1 MNLFELFIKIAV
13 DDDASGN
20 IDKLS
25 QKMGKGLQTA
35 AKIGVAAVGTAATA
49 IAALTKTS
57 VDSYAQYEQLVGGVD
72 TLFKESSQRL
82 KDYAAGAY
90 LTAGM
95 SANDYMANATS
106 FAASLISSLEG
117 DTDAAVEVANRAMVS
132 MSDNANKMGTN
143 IDSIVQTYQS
153 LARGNYMMLDNLK
166 LGYGG
171 TKAELERL
179 IADAATYTDV
189 QREMGVTVD
198 ASSTSFDNI
207 INAIAV
213 VQGHLGIAGATAA
226 EAATTIEGSV
236 NSMRAAWENL
246 VTGIA
251 DENADLPDLMDKFV
265 EATGVA
271 AENLVP
277 RIGIALE
284 GVGGLIN
291 EAIPVLMET
300 IPPIIASF
308 APQLLSAGVG
318 VVESI
323 LMGIINNQGNVG
335 KGAAKT
341 VDKLLDTIVDM
352 LPLLVEAGISL
363 IGQLLAGAILAVPRL
378 IELGPEIFNAIVD
391 GLISISGK
399 LQAESEK
406 IPEWIKQGISR
417 GWSNLKSWFNDLWNS
432 LFGNLNV
439 DVNVNS
445 NGGSGINSSNANGLP
460 YVPFDGYIAEL
471 HRGERVLTAIEN
483 KKYNSG
489 NGKNGTFGDVNITV
503 YGANYGTPRELA
515 QAISEE
521 LQMLTERKAAV
532 YA

>member
-1 MNLFELFIKIAV
+1 M
-13 DDDASGN
+13 
-20 IDKLS
+20 
-25 QKMGKGLQTA
+25 
-35 AKIGVAAVGTAATA
+35 
-49 IAALTKTS
+49 
-57 VDSYAQYEQLVGGVD
+57 
-72 TLFKESSQRL
+72 
-82 KDYAAGAY
+82 
-90 LTAGM
+90 
-95 SANDYMANATS
+95 
-106 FAASLISSLEG
+106 
-117 DTDAAVEVANRAMVS
+117 
-132 MSDNANKMGTN
+132 
-143 IDSIVQTYQS
+143 
-153 LARGNYMMLDNLK
+153 
-166 LGYGG
+166 YGG

-179 IADAATYTDV
+179 IKDAASYTDI
-189 QREMGVTVD
+189 QKEMGVTVD

-207 INAIAV
+207 VNAIAV

-265 EATGVA
+265 ESAGVA

-300 IPPIIASF
+300 IPPLIASF

-323 LMGIINNQGNVG
+323 LSGIINSQGNVG

-363 IGQLLAGAILAVPRL
+363 IGQLLVGAVLAIPRL
-378 IELGPEIFNAIVD
+378 IELGPEIFYAIVD
-391 GLISISGK
+391 GLISV
-399 LQAESEK
+399 SEK
-406 IPEWIKQGISR
+406 IVEQGDNIVAWIQEGIER
-417 GWSNLKSWFNDLWNS
+417 AWGGLVSWFKNLWNS
-432 LFGNLNV
+432 LFGNLNANV
-439 DVNVNS
+439 TFNYNNNPTNNTTNNPTENIPSSGASSSGSSGRIFNDENTIETTVYNQTYNDVFNKTSNSETYDLFETFEKENYVENSEKNNSDFYESFEMFETGNYEENLIKNRVVNES
-445 NGGSGINSSNANGLP
+445 ETRAVNF
-460 YVPFDGYIAEL
+460 VPVEKYISDL
-471 HRGERVLTAIEN
+471 ERSERRFSPEERNEYYDNQTQTRN
-483 KKYNSG
+483 
-489 NGKNGTFGDVNITV
+489 TFGDIYINVE
-503 YGANYGTPRELA
+503 GAKYNNPYELA
-515 QAISEE
+515 QTIAAE
-521 LQMLTERKAAV
+521 LQNLIDRKAAV